1 MFRILNFI
9 PALAVP
15 AIVAAHGFVQQV
27 TVDGTVYMGNNL
39 NVVTPTPSIIRTVTT
54 NAPVKGATNPDINC
68 GTGAQLASLVG
79 NANPGSQVQVLWVG
93 GTDGSTNVLDFQ
105 TNVTD

>member
-1 MFRILNFI
+1 MFRILNFT

-39 NVVTPTPSIIRTVTT
+39 NVATPAPSIIRTVTT
-54 NAPVKGATNPDINC
+54 NAPVKGATNLAINC

-93 GTDGSTNVLDFQ
+93 GTDGSTNVRDFQ